1 MDRSQRE
8 QSSSA
13 GKFQRRMSNKP
24 SDELTHSFNRLSL
37 ATNSVAAG
45 PPSSPS
51 PSPYQSPSRSFD
63 QNNSHSRHDS
73 PSRAFANHPSVPR
86 RTPSTS
92 SLRDER
98 RVSTSSL
105 QKRSSVSSLRS
116 VQTYSGN
123 GVAPQRPS
131 LSRRASS
138 NFLSTTSPSMRP
150 RSPMPEP
157 PVQPAAPTASSIAQE
172 HFKRELALH
181 QSTDLQSKTLVIVQD
196 ACYGHRFSRPRTSKA
211 GLEQI
216 VERPERLLASVLGVS
231 TAYIRLGR
239 RYDDGQ
245 FAPHPDLD
253 IRSLPVPPFQ
263 IRKTTRTMSLNS
275 PAVTHVHGAKW
286 MDELQIMCEAAE
298 SRLALNG
305 KELVR
310 PSSSGRDSSSASRP
324 KLHEGDLYLCSE
336 SLNAFE
342 GALGGVCEAVD
353 AVFGPSSTTRAF
365 VSIRPPGHHC
375 SADYPSG
382 FCWLNNVHVG
392 ITHAAMSHGL
402 THAAIIDFD
411 LHHGDGSQE
420 IAWEQNRKAKG
431 ASKNAPPHKKTAI
444 GYFSLHDINSYPC
457 EAGDVDKV
465 RNASVCIDNAHGQ
478 SIWNVHLEPWK
489 TSAGFWELYNTK
501 YSILLEKTRKFLRSH
516 TQRLLNSQNPPPPK
530 AAIFI
535 SAGFDASEWE
545 GVGMQRHK
553 VNVPTDFYAKFTAD
567 IVRIAEEEGLGVDG
581 RIISVLEGGYSDRA
595 LISGVLSHLSGLADS
610 QKNTSENGD
619 NRLATEML
627 SRLGLNDRPETVL
640 EEDSTFDTEW
650 WKLPLLE
657 ELELLANPPPPTP
670 ARKPREKG
678 PPTYCSPTQASV
690 AKIVMPSRDRRSIS
704 SQLSAGDGGYAR
716 PPLPVI
722 DWATAAYE
730 LSKVL
735 IPTDRQTIS
744 YQHSE
749 LKAENTRIRRDGH
762 STSNVSELIA
772 VDDRRPMQLRER
784 KPKSPTPEL
793 QTPKRPSRTSRR
805 TTIASV
811 SDLPDASIIESSGS
825 SNQNSK
831 ATDAHSSR
839 RLSIASTV
847 ASTTGGARSRGSVEG
862 TSPPSSNE
870 SSAHVLNSRSGTSN
884 GKSTDAI
891 LVQKSRAANVRTSPR
906 KTAAAPQARTIGGG
920 PMPPARSSSINKD
933 ISDRNLTNLSAGIRK
948 LNIKLKVPSPE
959 EHAARE
965 EERRKVTTSKSTS
978 KKSQTSKTP
987 RSSSAKATGKISHPN
1002 TSSNQASS
1010 PPPPPP
1016 PPPTTAL
1023 SITSS
1028 DPIKQKMPPPPP
1040 HINSDIDT
1048 IPTPDL
1054 SSPPLSANSSSG
1066 GIRGWPSDQI
1076 TQRKYKEPSKT
1087 LSPAIRLEDKDDAP
1101 SASRTHISPPL
1112 TPLCAE
1118 SSGTQPQP
1126 QLSVKPPSAPL
1137 GGGYHSAAA
1146 AQPSTINQLPVF
1158 TSTSAIPFS
1167 TAAASNAPPVPPQE
1181 EQRE

>member
-1 MDRSQRE
+1 MDLSQRE
-8 QSSSA
+8 QSSFS
-13 GKFQRRMSNKP
+13 GKFQKRMSNKP
-24 SDELTHSFNRLSL
+24 PDELTHSFNRLSL
-37 ATNSVAAG
+37 ATGSVAAG
-45 PPSSPS
+45 PPSLPS

-63 QNNSHSRHDS
+63 RTNSHSRRDS
-73 PSRAFANHPSVPR
+73 PSRAFTNHPSVPR
-86 RTPSTS
+86 RTPSSS

-116 VQTYSGN
+116 VQNYSGN
-123 GVAPQRPS
+123 GVAPPRPS

-150 RSPMPEP
+150 KSPIPEP
-157 PVQPAAPTASSIAQE
+157 PVQPATLTASSIAEE

-181 QSTDLQSKTLVIVQD
+181 QSIDLQSKTLVIVQD

-216 VERPERLLASVLGVS
+216 VERPERLLASVLGIS
-231 TAYIRLGR
+231 TAYVRIGR

-253 IRSLPVPPFQ
+253 LRSLPVPPFQ
-263 IRKTTRTMSLNS
+263 IRKTTRTMPLNS
-275 PAVTHVHGAKW
+275 PAVTHVHGVKW

-310 PSSSGRDSSSASRP
+310 PSSSGRDSKSASSQ

-365 VSIRPPGHHC
+365 VNIRPPGHHC

-465 RNASVCIDNAHGQ
+465 RNASICIDNAHGQ

-489 TSAGFWELYNTK
+489 TSADFWELYNTK
-501 YSILLEKTRKFLRSH
+501 YFILLEKARNFLRSH
-516 TQRLLNSQNPPPPK
+516 TERLLTSQNPLPPK

-553 VNVPTDFYAKFTAD
+553 VNVLTDFYAKITAD
-567 IVRIAEEEGLGVDG
+567 IVQIAEEEGVGVDG

-610 QKNTSENGD
+610 RKNPSKNGE
-619 NRLATEML
+619 NRLAAEML
-627 SRLGLNDRPETVL
+627 SRLGLKNDRPEIVL
-640 EEDSTFDTEW
+640 EEDSTFDAEW

-704 SQLSAGDGGYAR
+704 SQLSTGDGGYAR

-722 DWATAAYE
+722 DWATAAYG

-735 IPTDRQTIS
+735 IPTDRQTVS
-744 YQHSE
+744 CQHSD
-749 LKAENTRIRRDGH
+749 LKAENTRTRRDRH

-772 VDDRRPMQLRER
+772 VDRRPMQLRER

-793 QTPKRPSRTSRR
+793 QTPKRPSRASRR

-811 SDLPDASIIESSGS
+811 SDLPDASTIESSGS

-831 ATDAHSSR
+831 VTDAHSSR

-847 ASTTGGARSRGSVEG
+847 ASTTSGSRSRGSAEG
-862 TSPPSSNE
+862 TLPTSPNE
-870 SSAHVLNSRSGTSN
+870 SSARVLNSRPGTSN

-891 LVQKSRAANVRTSPR
+891 TVKKSRAANVRTSPR
-906 KTAAAPQARTIGGG
+906 KTTAAPQAQTTGSG
-920 PMPPARSSSINKD
+920 PMPPARSSSISRD
-933 ISDRNLTNLSAGIRK
+933 VSDRNLTNLSAGIRK
-948 LNIKLKVPSPE
+948 LNIKLKLPSPE

-965 EERRKVTTSKSTS
+965 EERRKVTTSRSTS
-978 KKSQTSKTP
+978 KKSQTSKTS
-987 RSSSAKATGKISHPN
+987 RSSSAKATGKISHPD
-1002 TSSNQASS
+1002 TSSSQATS
-1010 PPPPPP
+1010 PP
-1016 PPPTTAL
+1016 PPPTTL
-1023 SITSS
+1023 SVTSS
-1028 DPIKQKMPPPPP
+1028 EPIKQEMPTLLP
-1040 HINSDIDT
+1040 HINSDIDS

-1054 SSPPLSANSSSG
+1054 SSPPLSANSASE
-1066 GIRGWPSDQI
+1066 GIRGWPSDRI
-1076 TQRKYKEPSKT
+1076 TQRTYKEPSKA
-1087 LSPAIRLEDKDDAP
+1087 LSPVIKLEDKDDAP
-1101 SASRTHISPPL
+1101 SASHTHISPPL

-1126 QLSVKPPSAPL
+1126 QISVKPPSSSL
-1137 GGGYHSAAA
+1137 GVGYHGATA
-1146 AQPSTINQLPVF
+1146 AQPSNINQLPIF
-1158 TSTSAIPFS
+1158 TSTSAIPFA
-1167 TAAASNAPPVPPQE
+1167 TPAASHAPPVPRQE
-1181 EQRE
+1181 KRRD